1 MTSDNLLVHLPV
13 KRWVAGHMMTKIPSI
28 LKFFVLW
35 GFNTLKSDLGIV
47 RIWLENL
54 RDTAKMAAVTE
65 VVGTQLFQCMFH
77 SENLYLD
84 QVLMAYCRDWFP
96 IELVPLCVLLQAYFL
111 LTSFQGWLA
120 KGRPYWGSA
129 TDWQLLSM
137 MSHMHEESWKAW
149 LCLNASQ
156 AQGHISQLCIAKE
169 LSMCH
174 IPKFTTTGSKL
185 AGKDDRIQHH
195 LLPSQERQD
204 KSYIWKEYGF
214 SKTGESRETFM
225 VE

>member
-1 MTSDNLLVHLPV
+1 MTSDSLLVHLPV

-28 LKFFVLW
+28 LKFFVLC

-54 RDTAKMAAVTE
+54 RDTAKMAAATE
-65 VVGTQLFQCMFH
+65 VVGTQLFQCLFH
-77 SENLYLD
+77 SEHLYLD
-84 QVLMAYCRDWFP
+84 QVLMAYFRDWFP
-96 IELVPLCVLLQAYFL
+96 IELVPLCIPLQAYFL

-149 LCLNASQ
+149 PCLNASQ
-156 AQGHISQLCIAKE
+156 AQGHITQLCIAKE
-169 LSMCH
+169 FSMCH

-195 LLPSQERQD
+195 LLPSQEKQD

-214 SKTGESRETFM
+214 FKTGDSRETFM

>member
-1 MTSDNLLVHLPV
+1 MTSDSLLVHLPV

-28 LKFFVLW
+28 LKFFVLC

-54 RDTAKMAAVTE
+54 RDTAKMAAATE
-65 VVGTQLFQCMFH
+65 VVGTQLFQCLFH
-77 SENLYLD
+77 SEHLYLD
-84 QVLMAYCRDWFP
+84 QVLMAYFRDWFP
-96 IELVPLCVLLQAYFL
+96 IELVPLCIPLQAYFL

-149 LCLNASQ
+149 PCLNASQ
-156 AQGHISQLCIAKE
+156 AQGHITQLCIAKE
-169 LSMCH
+169 FSMCH

-195 LLPSQERQD
+195 LLPSQEKQD
-204 KSYIWKEYGF
+204 KSYIWKEHGF
-214 SKTGESRETFM
+214 FKTGDSRETFM